1 MRPIKAIKITTCP
14 TCGSRK
20 IKRVRKTV
28 AREFE
33 GKSYTVPDLEFYEC
47 PNCGEELYD
56 RPAFQKI
63 VLHSPAYER
72 IRVRNRVSEARL
84 RESSQT
90 IAASARH

>member
-1 MRPIKAIKITTCP
+1 MKPIETKITTCP

-28 AREFE
+28 KREFD
-33 GKSYTVPDLEFYEC
+33 GKRYTVPDLEFFEC

-56 RPAFQKI
+56 RAAFQKI
-63 VLHSPAYER
+63 VAHSPAYEK
-72 IRVRNRVSEARL
+72 IRVRNRVSHAGV

-90 IAASARH
+90 IAASARR